1 MCMIKRQNH
10 VMIFYKFT
18 IINTMS
24 YLMIK
29 EKKRVQIGPSID
41 GYDYNIWLENE
52 EEESEDLP
60 PRPPLED
67 GEYLLQGR
75 KMIKIFNCKQITN

>member
-1 MCMIKRQNH
+1 MIKRQNH

-52 EEESEDLP
+52 EE
-60 PRPPLED
+60 
-67 GEYLLQGR
+67 
-75 KMIKIFNCKQITN
+75 